1 MPGHDSNYPRELYQV
16 PGVASTVRLDHIVT
30 SYYSSE
36 RVNPNGIVPLVPALD
51 FSLPHDR
58 GSLRPGMGLERA
70 A

>member
-1 MPGHDSNYPRELYQV
+1 MRRHESNYLRELYQV
-16 PGVASTVRLDHIVT
+16 PGVAATVRLDHIVT

-58 GSLRPGMGLERA
+58 GSLATSAPLGRA

>member
-1 MPGHDSNYPRELYQV
+1 MPGHESNYPRELYQV

-58 GSLRPGMGLERA
+58 VRLA
-70 A
+70 ASVPIAHAA